1 MEKENNL
8 DQQVYLKIREA
19 ILNRKLKPGMKISAL
34 SLSRGMGVSRTP
46 TRIALQ
52 RLASEGLVEM
62 HANRA
67 ASIARPSAKQ
77 ISDVF
82 FVRATLE
89 AAAASLA
96 CHCAKESDTG
106 QLRVLAKEEQTAFKR
121 RSLSMYL
128 DANNRFH
135 MYIANISGN
144 EVLRAAI
151 EQILNQSSV
160 MLSLFDP
167 FFSFPGEEESA
178 DNEEHLQIIESIEK
192 KDETLASVRMKEHI
206 LRALS
211 NLPLEDLEKNM
222 SIMPRLK

>member
-19 ILNRKLKPGMKISAL
+19 ILNRKLAPGMRISAL
-34 SLSRGMGVSRTP
+34 SLSQGMGVSRTP
-46 TRIALQ
+46 TRLALQ

-62 HANRA
+62 QANRA
-67 ASIARPSAKQ
+67 ARVARPSAKQ

-96 CHCAKESDTG
+96 CARAGKSDTG
-106 QLRVLAKEEQTAFKR
+106 YLRLLAKEEQTAFR
-121 RSLSMYL
+121 CRSLSVYL

-135 MYIANISGN
+135 LYVADLSGN
-144 EVLRAAI
+144 YVLKAAI
-151 EQILNQSSV
+151 EQTLNQSSV

-167 FFSFPGEEESA
+167 FFSFPGEEEFE
-178 DNEEHLQIIESIEK
+178 DHEEHLRIIEAIEK
-192 KDETLASVRMKEHI
+192 GDETIASNQMKDHI

-211 NLPLEDLEKNM
+211 NLPLEDLEQA
-222 SIMPRLK
+222 IAFMPKLK